1 MDTTQ
6 TIPRVIL
13 FSTHCPKCIVLEK
26 KLKAKQIDFDIISD
40 VKEIEKTGFRTV
52 PLLKV
57 DNDILDFMDAIKWVN
72 NYGN

>member
-6 TIPRVIL
+6 KTPRVIL

-57 DNDILDFMDAIKWVN
+57 DNDILDFMNAIKWVN